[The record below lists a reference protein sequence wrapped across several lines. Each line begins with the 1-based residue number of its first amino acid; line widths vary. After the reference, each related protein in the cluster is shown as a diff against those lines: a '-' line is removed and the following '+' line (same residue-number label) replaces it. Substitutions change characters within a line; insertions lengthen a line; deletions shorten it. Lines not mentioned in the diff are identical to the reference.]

1 MKKVAT
7 IFLALL
13 LIIPAYAHGGRTDS
27 QGGHYDRSTGEYHF
41 HHGYPAHQHV
51 NGTCPYNFDDKTGEN
66 SGTSSGGSSVT
77 NSGGSSKPVHSS
89 AATDGSPG
97 LSIPIPAIVVG
108 GFIGF
113 YVLLYLFAD
122 ISNKIQTR
130 KYKRQWDAKRKELL
144 DLYGGKTKRKI
155 ASECGMPDDME
166 IGPDGLPKE
175 VNSSGWGDSL
185 TFYVSPSGQAY
196 HRRPTCTK
204 SASIPT
210 HATKLG
216 SRRPCSKC
224 FPCAPNMEWYWAYR
238 RIIKQLEE
246 YKVNTLDETVP
257 PNAIICLKKSGMLR
271 LPSKRDMQ

>member
-1 MKKVAT
+1 MKKLVF

-13 LIIPAYAHGGRTDS
+13 LILPATAKSARTDS
-27 QGGHYDRSTGEYHF
+27 KGGNYDHSTGKYHF

-51 NGTCPYNFDDKTGEN
+51 NGICPYNFDDKTGEG
-66 SGTSSGGSSVT
+66 SGTSGGGSSVT
-77 NSGGSSKPVHSS
+77 SGGGSGEPIPSS
-89 AATDGSPG
+89 AAADGSPG
-97 LSIPIPAIVVG
+97 FSIPIPVIVVG
-108 GFIGF
+108 CFIGF
-113 YVLLYLFAD
+113 YALLYLFAVF
-122 ISNKIQTR
+122 SNKIQTR

-144 DLYGGKTKRKI
+144 DLYGGKTKRKL
-155 ASECGMPDDME
+155 AAECGMPDGIE

-210 HATKLG
+210 HAAKLG

-224 FPCAPNMEWYWAYR
+224 YPCAPNMEWYWAYR
-238 RIIKQLEE
+238 RIMRQLEE

-257 PNAIICLKKSGMLR
+257 PNATICLKKSGMLK
-271 LPSKRDMQ
+271 PPFKKG